1 MPLSLDPSGAYTVTP
16 GKPISLATL
25 PTASRQRKGG
35 ESAERETVSRLAGPL
50 RRAHTLVI
58 AHESR
63 GLLVVFQG
71 MDASGKD
78 EAIRDVL
85 SAADARG
92 VATTQIKKA
101 EGHDLRRPFLFR
113 AVEAV
118 PLRGQIGVLNRSYY
132 EDVISARV
140 HPERLDDENLPDGAR
155 DHLWRTRYRQ
165 INDFEK
171 LLVENGVAVLKLF
184 MHVSKGV
191 QCGRLLE
198 RIDDPDKNWEFSED
212 DITARR
218 LWGDHERAYD
228 AALAATSTEG
238 APWHVVP
245 ADRPWAARATVAR
258 LVVAALES
266 LHDGFP
272 EPEDPDMLAR
282 SREAL
287 LNEG

>member
-1 MPLSLDPSGAYTVTP
+1 MPLSRAPSGTYVVPAGGPV
-16 GKPISLATL
+16 SLGEL
-25 PTASRQRKGG
+25 PTASRQRAGG
-35 ESAERETVSRLAGPL
+35 EDAEQKAVADLADPL

-101 EGHDLRRPFLFR
+101 GGHDLRRPFLFR
-113 AVEAV
+113 AVEAM
-118 PLRGQIGVLNRSYY
+118 PLRGQIGILNRSYY
-132 EDVISARV
+132 EDVVRTRV
-140 HPERLDDENLPDGAR
+140 DPERLDEENLPDGAR
-155 DHLWRTRYRQ
+155 EHLWRTRYRQ

-171 LLVENGVAVLKLF
+171 LLAENGIAVLKLF
-184 MHVSKGV
+184 MHVSKEV
-191 QCGRLLE
+191 QRGRLLE

-218 LWGDHERAYD
+218 HWDDYERAYD
-228 AALAATSTEG
+228 AALAATSTAH
-238 APWHVVP
+238 APWRVVP
-245 ADRPWAARATVAR
+245 ADRPWAARAAVAR
-258 LVVAALES
+258 EVVAALEA

-272 EPEDPDMLAR
+272 APEDPEMLAR
-282 SREAL
+282 AREAL
-287 LNEG
+287 TSEG